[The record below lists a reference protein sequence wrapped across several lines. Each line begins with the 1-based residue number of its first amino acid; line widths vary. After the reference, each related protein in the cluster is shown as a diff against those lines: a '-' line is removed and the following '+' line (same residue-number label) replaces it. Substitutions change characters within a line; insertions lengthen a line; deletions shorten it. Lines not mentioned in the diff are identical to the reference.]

1 MTGRL
6 FTESTAPEALAAEPA
21 PRSIGWWGMVGFVT
35 TEAAL
40 FAVLLGT
47 FFYLR
52 FQHGEPWPPREIER
66 TELTVPLIMTAVL
79 LPSSLPVVWAER
91 GIRRGQPWRLRLG
104 LTATIVMGLTFLSLQ
119 VMEYRTKLREFTLT
133 TDVFGSLFYAITGF
147 HGLHVAVGV
156 LILSWVLAASL
167 RGSFSSH
174 KHERVSLAA
183 IYWHFVD
190 LVWVGIL
197 FTVYL
202 SQHL

>member
-1 MTGRL
+1 MTGNL
-6 FTESTAPEALAAEPA
+6 FAESTTPEALAAEP
-21 PRSIGWWGMVGFVT
+21 PQRSPGWWGMIGFVT

-52 FQHGEPWPPREIER
+52 FQHGEPWPPREVER
-66 TELTVPLIMTAVL
+66 PELTVPLIMTAVL

-91 GIRRGQPWRLRLG
+91 GIRRGHRWRLRLG
-104 LTATIVMGLTFLSLQ
+104 LTATILMGLAFLSLQ
-119 VMEYRTKLREFTLT
+119 VVEYRTKLREFTFT
-133 TDVFGSLFYAITGF
+133 TDVFGSLFYTITGF
-147 HGLHVAVGV
+147 HGLHVAVGL

>member
-1 MTGRL
+1 VTQKL
-6 FTESTAPEALAAEPA
+6 SAESTTPEALATEPA
-21 PRSIGWWGMVGFVT
+21 GRSTGWWGMVGFIT

-52 FQHGEPWPPREIER
+52 FQHGQPWPPRETER
-66 TELTVPLIMTAVL
+66 PEVAIPLIMTAVL
-79 LPSSLPVVWAER
+79 LPSSLPVIWAER
-91 GIRRGQPWRLRLG
+91 GIRRGQRRRLRLG
-104 LTATIVMGLTFLSLQ
+104 LATTIALGLAFLALQ
-119 VMEYRTKLREFTLT
+119 AVEYRTKLRDFTVT
-133 TDVFGSLFYAITGF
+133 TDVFGSLFYTITGF
-147 HGLHVAVGV
+147 HGLHVAVGL

-167 RGSFSSH
+167 RGSFSPH
-174 KHERVSLAA
+174 QHERVSLAA